1 MRLIKFIRKSRPAAV
16 NGITCTPEEL
26 LELRYMARTLSVGGS
41 SRSYSIMAGSTLS
54 KFRGRGMDYA
64 ESRIYTPGDD
74 IRNIDWRVTAR
85 TGKPHTKVYVEERD
99 QPVITLLDFS
109 PSLYFGTKEAFKSVV
124 AARLAATI
132 AWTTIFNGD
141 RIGGIILSPREKF
154 ELRPTAGRKGVMKL
168 IRALVKATGQFD
180 GENSSSSLDQL
191 IHHGVRAIR
200 PGSRIFLISD
210 FYHYDPE
217 LERNLGRL
225 CRHNDLVL
233 CQIIDPLEMAPP
245 PPGIYNITDGH
256 KNTRINTRKSDVRQ
270 YYQEVFR
277 RRQKNLE
284 RLANHLKLPLLKLV
298 SGTDIAGVMRR
309 GLSFK
314 HRVNRHESH

>member
-1 MRLIKFIRKSRPAAV
+1 MRLIKFIRKSRPATV

-26 LELRYMARTLSVGGS
+26 LALRHVARTLSVGGS
-41 SRSYSIMAGSTLS
+41 TRAYSIMAGSTLS

-74 IRNIDWRVTAR
+74 VRNIDWRVTAR
-85 TGKPHTKVYVEERD
+85 TGKTHTKVYVEERD
-99 QPVITLLDFS
+99 RPVIILMDFS
-109 PSLYFGTKEAFKSVV
+109 PSLHFGSMEAFKSVI

-154 ELRPTAGRKGVMKL
+154 ELRPTAGRKGVLAL
-168 IRALVKATGQFD
+168 IQALVKATSQFAGD
-180 GENSSSSLDQL
+180 NSGSSLDQL
-191 IHHGVRAIR
+191 IRHGIRAIR

-217 LERNLGRL
+217 MERNLGRL
-225 CRHNDLVL
+225 RRHNDLVL
-233 CQIIDPLEMAPP
+233 CQVIDPLEMAPP
-245 PPGIYNITDGH
+245 PPGIYSITDGH
-256 KNTRINTRKSDVRQ
+256 ENARLNTKNSDFRQ
-270 YYQEVFR
+270 YYNEVFR
-277 RRQKNLE
+277 RRQESLE
-284 RLANHLKLPLLKLV
+284 QLSNHLKIPLLKLV

-309 GLSFK
+309 GLSLK
-314 HRVNRHESH
+314 RHVSRHESN